1 MQKTGGLGRWK
12 NTGGEAGDEGG
23 RLFSD
28 LRRSPDDFRIPGGT
42 SLCARHSER

>member
-12 NTGGEAGDEGG
+12 NAGGKSGDEGR

-28 LRRSPDDFRIPGGT
+28 LHGSPDDFRIPGGT
-42 SLCARHSER
+42 SLCARLSER